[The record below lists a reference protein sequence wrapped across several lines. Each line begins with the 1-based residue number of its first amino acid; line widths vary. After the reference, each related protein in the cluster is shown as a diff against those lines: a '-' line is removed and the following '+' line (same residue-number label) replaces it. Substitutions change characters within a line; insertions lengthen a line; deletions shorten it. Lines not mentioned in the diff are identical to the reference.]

1 MIFKAPQISAKE
13 LDVIQEIDSLKK
25 RLSYLLHSSPQR
37 WYGLLSRM
45 TLSRAIR
52 GSNTIEG
59 LNITKD
65 DAAAVV
71 EGEEPFDE
79 KTEAWTAN
87 ECYRRAMTY
96 VLQVANDPYFKYSE
110 AMVKSLHFMMLEY
123 ALDKMP
129 GQWRPGY
136 ISVVNDET
144 REIVYVGPDAE
155 QVPILMGELIDSLV
169 NMDKDSRSI
178 VNAAMAHLNLTM
190 IHPFKDGN
198 GRMARCLQTLV
209 IVRDGTSAAQFCSIE
224 EFLGNSRNVRA
235 YYDVLALVGGGKWQ
249 PDRDALPWI
258 RFCLNA
264 HFIQAKT
271 MLRRTD
277 EMGKVWTELEE
288 EVARKGLPK
297 RTIFAL
303 SDGAFGYRIRNIRY
317 RKVADVEDQTASRDL
332 KRLVDLGLLVPQGEA
347 RGRFYVA
354 SDYIKNIREKHRE
367 KQEIE
372 PPLKTS

>member
-96 VLQVANDPYFKYSE
+96 VLQMANDPYFKYSE

-123 ALDKMP
+123 
-129 GQWRPGY
+129 
-136 ISVVNDET
+136 
-144 REIVYVGPDAE
+144 
-155 QVPILMGELIDSLV
+155 
-169 NMDKDSRSI
+169 
-178 VNAAMAHLNLTM
+178 
-190 IHPFKDGN
+190 
-198 GRMARCLQTLV
+198 
-209 IVRDGTSAAQFCSIE
+209 
-224 EFLGNSRNVRA
+224 
-235 YYDVLALVGGGKWQ
+235 
-249 PDRDALPWI
+249 
-258 RFCLNA
+258 
-264 HFIQAKT
+264 
-271 MLRRTD
+271 
-277 EMGKVWTELEE
+277 
-288 EVARKGLPK
+288 
-297 RTIFAL
+297 
-303 SDGAFGYRIRNIRY
+303 
-317 RKVADVEDQTASRDL
+317 
-332 KRLVDLGLLVPQGEA
+332 
-347 RGRFYVA
+347 
-354 SDYIKNIREKHRE
+354 
-367 KQEIE
+367 
-372 PPLKTS
+372 